1 VNSVFVLPGSRDYE
15 SLRRPAIGR
24 FQDVRPRAVAR
35 CATPA
40 DVAEAISYARA
51 RGLAMAVRSGGHCFA
66 GRSSTDGVV
75 IDVTPMGGVTLTG
88 SATVT
93 VGAGTRL
100 GDLYDALTVHGV
112 TIPAGCGPTVGIAG
126 LTLGGGLGILGRRYG
141 LTCDALRAARV
152 VLADGRVVECDE
164 QRDADLFWALRGGG
178 NGGGDGTST
187 LGVVTS
193 LTFETVP
200 APEATGFHLTWPA
213 GNAGAVIDAVI
224 QAWQAWA
231 PDAPD
236 ELAASLVISTAADS
250 ARPPVISVFGAWV
263 SGGPQGTE
271 AGCRSLLDELATRV
285 GTVPAS
291 AEYRYGSFRATKRYL
306 TEVDVH
312 GTGEPEPPATE
323 VHSYSK
329 SEFFDRQLSPDTVA
343 ALVEHLI
350 ADRRSGEVRELDFTP
365 WGGAY
370 NRVARDATAFPHRG
384 ERFLLKQS
392 AVVPRANPGDLAR
405 RWLDRSWELTHPY
418 GTGGVYPNFP
428 DPDLADPAGAYYGA
442 NRARLD
448 KVKAAYDPENVF

>member
-1 VNSVFVLPGSRDYE
+1 MDRIFVLPGSPDYE
-15 SLRRPAIGR
+15 TVRRPAIGR

-40 DVAEAISYARA
+40 DVAEAISYAR
-51 RGLAMAVRSGGHCFA
+51 RNGLALAVRSGGHCFA

-75 IDVTPMGGVTLTG
+75 IDVTPMGGVTPLG
-88 SATVT
+88 SASRSGSTVT

-100 GDLYDALTVHGV
+100 GDLYDVLTAQGV

-141 LTCDALRAARV
+141 LTCDALRAAQV
-152 VLADGRVVECDE
+152 VLADGHVVECDE

-178 NGGGDGTST
+178 NGT

-200 APEATGFHLTWPA
+200 APAATGYHLTWSAKLA
-213 GNAGAVIDAVI
+213 GDVIE
-224 QAWQAWA
+224 AWQAWA

-236 ELAASLVISTAADS
+236 ELAASLVISTAADP
-250 ARPPVISVFGAWV
+250 ARPPVISVFGAW
-263 SGGPQGTE
+263 QGTE
-271 AGCRSLLDELATRV
+271 AECRSLLGELVTRV
-285 GTVPAS
+285 GTAPTS
-291 AEYRYGSFRATKRYL
+291 AEYRHGLFRETKRYL
-306 TEVDVH
+306 TELEVH

-329 SEFFDRQLSPDTVA
+329 SEFFDRPLPAETIA
-343 ALVEHLI
+343 ALVDHLV
-350 ADRRSGEVRELDFTP
+350 AERRPGEARELDFGP

-370 NRVARDATAFPHRG
+370 NRVPRDATAFVHRA

-392 AVVPRANPGDLAR
+392 VTIPAKAAATATDPAR
-405 RWLDRSWELTHPY
+405 RWLNRSWELTHPY

-442 NRARLD
+442 NRTRLE
-448 KVKAAYDPENVF
+448 KVKAAYDPENLF

>member
-1 VNSVFVLPGSRDYE
+1 MLPGSPDYE
-15 SLRRPAIGR
+15 SVRRPAIGR
-24 FQDVRPRAVAR
+24 FQDIRPRAVAR
-35 CATPA
+35 CATPVHVA
-40 DVAEAISYARA
+40 DAISYARA
-51 RGLAMAVRSGGHCFA
+51 GGFAVAVRGGGHCFA

-75 IDVTPMGGVTLTG
+75 IDVTPMGSVSVSG
-88 SATVT
+88 STVT

-100 GDLYDALTVHGV
+100 GRLYDALAAHGV

-152 VLADGRVVECDE
+152 VLADGREVGCDE
-164 QRDADLFWALRGGG
+164 RRDADLFWALRGGG
-178 NGGGDGTST
+178 NGGNR

-213 GNAGAVIDAVI
+213 NQAGAVI
-224 QAWQAWA
+224 QEWQAWA
-231 PDAPD
+231 PDTPD
-236 ELAASLVISTAADS
+236 EVAASLVISTDS
-250 ARPPVISVFGAWV
+250 AARSPVVSVFGAV
-263 SGGPQGTE
+263 QGTE
-271 AGCRSLLDELATRV
+271 AECRDQLAELVTRV
-285 GTVPAS
+285 GTAGVATAS

-329 SEFFDRQLSPDTVA
+329 SEFFDRPLPPDTIA
-343 ALVEHLI
+343 ALVGHLV
-350 ADRRSGEVRELDFTP
+350 ADRRPGEVRELDFTP

-392 AVVPRANPGDLAR
+392 AVVPPTALTALTALTAPADPAR

-442 NRARLD
+442 NRARLE